1 MLAIGVE
8 AMSMLSNPTFLFY
21 QFMNSISL
29 GMNLFI
35 IATGLTLILGVLRVI
50 NFAHGAFFMFGAYVC
65 WSTVTFLGGAVG
77 SFWLGV
83 VAAAVVLGAMAFV
96 IERGLLRYLYGREHL
111 TQLLFT
117 FAIVLIVGDVAKM
130 IWGTDQYNVPYPHGL
145 GGAVDF
151 GFAKYPS
158 YPLLLCVIGLVVAV
172 GMWLA
177 LSKTRWGRIIRAA
190 TQDREMLAALGM
202 NVPLV
207 YTGVFV
213 IGSAL
218 AGIGGALAAP
228 RVAVSPGMDATII
241 IECFIVVIIGGLGSL
256 WGSFLGALALGFVT
270 MFGTVIFPDWELV
283 LAYILMLG
291 LLLWRPWGLFGHEE
305 EEPH

>member
-1 MLAIGVE
+1 
-8 AMSMLSNPTFLFY
+8 MSMLANPTFLFY

-29 GMNLFI
+29 GMNIFI
-35 IATGLTLILGVLRVI
+35 IAAGLSLILGVLRVI
-50 NFAHGAFFMFGAYVC
+50 NFAHGAFFMVGAYVC
-65 WSTVTFLGGAVG
+65 WSTVTYLDGATG

-83 VAAAVVLGAMAFV
+83 AAAAVVLGVVAFV
-96 IERGLLRYLYGREHL
+96 IERGLLHYLYGREHL

-117 FAIVLIVGDVAKM
+117 FAIVLVVGDLAKM

-145 GGAVDF
+145 SGAVNF
-151 GFAKYPS
+151 GFALYPA
-158 YPLLLCVIGLVVAV
+158 YPLLLCAIGVVVAV
-172 GMWLA
+172 GMWLV

-190 TQDREMLAALGM
+190 TQDREMLSALGM

-218 AGIGGALAAP
+218 AGLGGALAAP

-283 LAYILMLG
+283 LAYVLMLG
-291 LLLWRPWGLFGHEE
+291 ILLWRPWGLFGVSEE
-305 EEPH
+305 ESH

>member
-1 MLAIGVE
+1 MLVIGVE

-65 WSTVTFLGGAVG
+65 WSTVTYLGDMVG
-77 SFWLGV
+77 SFWIGA

-96 IERGLLRYLYGREHL
+96 IERGLLHYLYGREHL

-117 FAIVLIVGDVAKM
+117 FSIVLIVGDLAKM
-130 IWGTDQYNVPYPHGL
+130 IWGTDQYNVPYPQGL
-145 GGAVDF
+145 DGAVNF
-151 GFAKYPS
+151 GFAIYPA
-158 YPLLLCVIGLVVAV
+158 YPLLLCVIGVVVAV

-213 IGSAL
+213 VGSAL
-218 AGIGGALAAP
+218 AGLGGALAAP

-241 IECFIVVIIGGLGSL
+241 IECFIIVIIGGLGSL

-283 LAYILMLG
+283 LAYVLMLG
-291 LLLWRPWGLFGHEE
+291 ILLWRPWGLFGHPEE
-305 EEPH
+305 DSH

>member
-1 MLAIGVE
+1 
-8 AMSMLSNPTFLFY
+8 MSMLANPTFVFY

-29 GMNLFI
+29 GMNMFI
-35 IATGLTLILGVLRVI
+35 IAAGLSLILGVLRVI

-65 WSTVTFLGGAVG
+65 LSVVTYLNEAAG

-83 VAAAVVLGAMAFV
+83 VAAAVVLAAMALV
-96 IERGLLRYLYGREHL
+96 VERGFLHYLYEREHL

-117 FAIVLIVGDVAKM
+117 FAVVLIIGDLAKM
-130 IWGTDQYNVPYPHGL
+130 IWGVDMYNVPYPYGL
-145 GGAVDF
+145 DGAVDF
-151 GFAKYPS
+151 GFALYPI
-158 YPLLLCVIGLVVAV
+158 YPLVLSGIGVAVAV

-202 NVPLV
+202 NVPMV

-241 IECFIVVIIGGLGSL
+241 IECFIIVIIGGLGSL

-291 LLLWRPWGLFGHEE
+291 ILLWRPWGLFGHEE

>member
-1 MLAIGVE
+1 
-8 AMSMLSNPTFLFY
+8 
-21 QFMNSISL
+21 
-29 GMNLFI
+29 
-35 IATGLTLILGVLRVI
+35 
-50 NFAHGAFFMFGAYVC
+50 
-65 WSTVTFLGGAVG
+65 
-77 SFWLGV
+77 
-83 VAAAVVLGAMAFV
+83 
-96 IERGLLRYLYGREHL
+96 
-111 TQLLFT
+111 
-117 FAIVLIVGDVAKM
+117 
-130 IWGTDQYNVPYPHGL
+130 
-145 GGAVDF
+145 
-151 GFAKYPS
+151 
-158 YPLLLCVIGLVVAV
+158 
-172 GMWLA
+172 
-177 LSKTRWGRIIRAA
+177 
-190 TQDREMLAALGM
+190 
-202 NVPLV
+202 LV

-241 IECFIVVIIGGLGSL
+241 IECFIIVIIGGLGSL

>member
-1 MLAIGVE
+1 
-8 AMSMLSNPTFLFY
+8 MSMLANPTFVFF

-29 GMNLFI
+29 GMNMFI
-35 IATGLTLILGVLRVI
+35 IAAGLSLILGVLRVI

-65 WSTVTFLGGAVG
+65 WSVVTYMNEALG

-83 VAAAVVLGAMAFV
+83 VAAGIVLAAMAVVV
-96 IERGLLRYLYGREHL
+96 ERGFLHYLYEREHL

-117 FAIVLIVGDVAKM
+117 FAVVLIVGDLAKM

-145 GGAVDF
+145 DGAVNF
-151 GFAKYPS
+151 GFAIYPA
-158 YPLLLCVIGLVVAV
+158 YPLLLVVIGLAVAV

-202 NVPLV
+202 NVPMV

-241 IECFIVVIIGGLGSL
+241 IECFIIVIIGGLGSL
-256 WGSFLGALALGFVT
+256 WGSFLGALAFGFVT

-283 LAYILMLG
+283 LAYVMMLG
-291 LLLWRPWGLFGHEE
+291 ILLWRPWGLFGHPEE
-305 EEPH
+305 DSH

>member
-1 MLAIGVE
+1 
-8 AMSMLSNPTFLFY
+8 MSMLANPTFFFLT
-21 QFMNSISL
+21 FMNSISL
-29 GMNLFI
+29 GMNMFI
-35 IATGLTLILGVLRVI
+35 IAAGLSLILGVLRVI

-65 WSTVTFLGGAVG
+65 YSTVTYLDEALGA
-77 SFWLGV
+77 FWLGV
-83 VAAAVVLGAMAFV
+83 VAAGIVLAAMAVVV
-96 IERGLLRYLYGREHL
+96 ERGFLHYLYEREHL

-117 FAIVLIVGDVAKM
+117 FAVVLIVGDLAKM

-145 GGAVDF
+145 DGAVNF
-151 GFAKYPS
+151 GFTIYPA
-158 YPLLLCVIGLVVAV
+158 YPLVLIGIGLTVAV

-177 LSKTRWGRIIRAA
+177 LSRTRWGRIIRAA

-202 NVPLV
+202 NVPMV

-241 IECFIVVIIGGLGSL
+241 IECFIIVIIGGLGSL
-256 WGSFLGALALGFVT
+256 WGSFLGALAYGFVNN
-270 MFGTVIFPDWELV
+270 FGLAIVPEWELV
-283 LAYILMLG
+283 LAYVMMLG
-291 LLLWRPWGLFGHEE
+291 ILLWRPWGLFGQPEE
-305 EEPH
+305 DSH

>member
-1 MLAIGVE
+1 
-8 AMSMLSNPTFLFY
+8 MSMLTNPTFLFY

-29 GMNLFI
+29 GMNIFI
-35 IATGLTLILGVLRVI
+35 IAAGLSLILGVLRVI
-50 NFAHGAFFMFGAYVC
+50 NFAHGAFFMVGAYVC
-65 WSTVTFLGGAVG
+65 WTTVTYLDGVTGN
-77 SFWLGV
+77 FWIGV
-83 VAAAVVLGAMAFV
+83 VAAAVVLGLVAFV
-96 IERGLLRYLYGREHL
+96 IERGLLHYLYGREHL

-117 FAIVLIVGDVAKM
+117 FSIVLIVGDVAKM
-130 IWGTDQYNVPYPHGL
+130 IWGTDQYNVPYPQGL

-151 GFAKYPS
+151 GFAIYPS
-158 YPLLLCVIGLVVAV
+158 YPLLLCGIGVAVAV

-177 LSKTRWGRIIRAA
+177 LSKTRWGRVIRAA
-190 TQDREMLAALGM
+190 TQDREMLSALGM
-202 NVPLV
+202 NVPMV

-218 AGIGGALAAP
+218 AGLGGALAAP

-270 MFGTVIFPDWELV
+270 MFGTVIFPD
-283 LAYILMLG
+283 
-291 LLLWRPWGLFGHEE
+291 
-305 EEPH
+305 

>member
-1 MLAIGVE
+1 
-8 AMSMLSNPTFLFY
+8 MSMLTNPTFVFL
-21 QFMNSISL
+21 QLMNSISL

-35 IATGLTLILGVLRVI
+35 IAAGLTLILGVLRVI
-50 NFAHGAFFMFGAYVC
+50 NFAHGVFYMFGAYVA
-65 WSTVTFLGGAVG
+65 WSTVTYLDGATG
-77 SFWLGV
+77 SFWVGV
-83 VAAAVVLGAMAFV
+83 LAAGVALAAIALF
-96 IERGLLRYLYGREHL
+96 IERGFLHYLYEREHL

-117 FAIVLIVGDVAKM
+117 FAVVLIFGDVAKM
-130 IWGTDQYNVPYPHGL
+130 IWGTDQYNVPYPAGFK
-145 GGAVDF
+145 GAVDF
-151 GFAKYPS
+151 GFAIYPA
-158 YPLLLCVIGLVVAV
+158 YPLLLSGIGVVVAV

-202 NVPLV
+202 NVPMV
-207 YTGVFV
+207 YTSVFV

-218 AGIGGALAAP
+218 AGLGGALAAP

-241 IECFIVVIIGGLGSL
+241 IESFIIVIIGGLGSL

-283 LAYILMLG
+283 LAYLLMMG
-291 LLLWRPWGLFGHEE
+291 ILLWRPWGLFGHPEE
-305 EEPH
+305 DGH